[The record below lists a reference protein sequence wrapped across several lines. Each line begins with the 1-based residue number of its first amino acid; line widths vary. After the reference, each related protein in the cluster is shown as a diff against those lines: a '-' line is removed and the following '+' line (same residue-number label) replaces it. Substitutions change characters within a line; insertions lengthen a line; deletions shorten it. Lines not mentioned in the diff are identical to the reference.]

1 MKNRIYVLV
10 LSLMMS
16 VGLLAQMEDPFQS
29 TSSFGE
35 SGSDY
40 SSQIS
45 TVGATDVP
53 SSFTTTDDAG
63 THRTSRRNG
72 IADNWGGGSAE
83 DPGYGDEEGSPI
95 GEPLVLLLFA
105 AAAAGVIY
113 FKRQEVK

>member
-1 MKNRIYVLV
+1 MKNRIYVLIV
-10 LSLMMS
+10 SLLMS

-29 TSSFGE
+29 TSTFGG
-35 SGSDY
+35 SGSQY

-53 SSFTTTDDAG
+53 SSFTTTEGTG
-63 THRTSRRNG
+63 THRTSRKS
-72 IADNWGGGSAE
+72 WGGGSAT
-83 DPGYGDEEGSPI
+83 DPGYGEEGSPI
-95 GEPLVLLLFA
+95 GEPLVMLLFA

>member
-29 TSSFGE
+29 TSTFGG
-35 SGSDY
+35 SGSQY

-63 THRTSRRNG
+63 THRTSRKS
-72 IADNWGGGSAE
+72 WGGGSAT
-83 DPGYGDEEGSPI
+83 DPGHGEEGSPI
-95 GEPLVLLLFA
+95 GEPLVMLLFA
-105 AAAAGVIY
+105 AVAAGVVY
-113 FKRQEVK
+113 LRRQEVK

>member
-10 LSLMMS
+10 LSLLMS

-29 TSSFGE
+29 TSTFGG
-35 SGSDY
+35 SGSQY

-53 SSFTTTDDAG
+53 SSFTTTEGTG
-63 THRTSRRNG
+63 THRTSRKS
-72 IADNWGGGSAE
+72 WGGGSAT
-83 DPGYGDEEGSPI
+83 DPGYGDEDHSPI
-95 GEPLVLLLFA
+95 GEPLVMLLFA
-105 AAAAGVIY
+105 AAAAGVVY

>member
-29 TSSFGE
+29 TSTFTG
-35 SGSDY
+35 SGSNY

-53 SSFTTTDDAG
+53 YSATTTEDAG
-63 THRTSRRNG
+63 TRSGRTIRK
-72 IADNWGGGSAE
+72 IGGMGQGD
-83 DPGYGDEEGSPI
+83 DPGSYAEGSPI
-95 GEPLVLLLFA
+95 GEPLVMLLFA
-105 AAAAGVIY
+105 AAAAGVVY
-113 FKRQEVK
+113 FKRREVK

>member
-29 TSSFGE
+29 TSTFTG

-53 SSFTTTDDAG
+53 YSATTTEDAG
-63 THRTSRRNG
+63 SRSGRTIRK
-72 IADNWGGGSAE
+72 IGGMGQGD
-83 DPGYGDEEGSPI
+83 DPGSYAEGSPI
-95 GEPLVLLLFA
+95 GEPLVMLLFA
-105 AAAAGVIY
+105 AAAAGVVY
-113 FKRQEVK
+113 LRRREVK

>member
-29 TSSFGE
+29 TSTFTG
-35 SGSDY
+35 SGSQY

-53 SSFTTTDDAG
+53 SPFTTTDDAD
-63 THRTSRRNG
+63 THSGRTIRK
-72 IADNWGGGSAE
+72 IGGMDK
-83 DPGYGDEEGSPI
+83 DPGKPEPI
-95 GEPLVLLLFA
+95 GEPLVMLLFA
-105 AAAAGVIY
+105 AAAAGVVY
-113 FKRQEVK
+113 LRRKEAR